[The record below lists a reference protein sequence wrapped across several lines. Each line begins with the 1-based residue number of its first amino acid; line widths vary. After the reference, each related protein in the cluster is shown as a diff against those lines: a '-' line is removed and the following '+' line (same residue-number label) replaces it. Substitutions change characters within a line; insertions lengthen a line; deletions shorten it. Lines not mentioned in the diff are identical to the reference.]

1 MRPKTSRRAFLKQS
15 AFAVAGTVLTR
26 RDLSGSPQQPQ
37 ASPETGMGGPSNQG
51 HGVINKNLSTTDVS
65 GETIAEYLFR
75 LFKKPP
81 VYPEDLQLIA
91 EARKRALASGLKD
104 FEGALEELKNQD
116 TKKSIYLRMLGYE
129 DLAQLWSYQ
138 GDMQKAIENFG
149 LEYKDAG
156 ALGLS
161 DKQLEI
167 VEKIG
172 IAAMRQGENENCR
185 DHHNM
190 MSCIFPLCPAAQYT
204 QTSPSENAIRH
215 FVEYLSKKPDD
226 LEVRWLLNLTN
237 MTLGKYP
244 KGVASKYVIPPQ
256 VFKSAED
263 IGQFTDVAPS
273 LGLNVLDMAGGVI
286 IDDFDNDGLLD
297 IVVSSYDA
305 STCLRYFHNNGNGTF
320 SDRTEQAG
328 LSGQLGGLN
337 MIQTDYN
344 NDGWLDI
351 LVMRGAWEEPIR
363 KSLLRN
369 NGDGTFT
376 DVTVIAGL
384 AIPAT
389 RNPTAV
395 WADFD
400 NDGWLDLFVGNEFSP
415 CQLFHNNRDGTFTD
429 IARRAGVAQTA
440 FTKGVVA
447 GDYDNDGYSD
457 IYVSNLGAENF
468 LYHNNGNGTFTNVAR
483 SLQVQDPLLSFPAW
497 FFDYDNDGWLD
508 LYVSAFTYS
517 ITQVMRS
524 YLGLAVPRDSMPRL
538 YRNTGKGTFEDVT
551 AAAGLARAVMTMGA
565 NFGDIDNDGFL
576 DFYLG
581 TGNPSYAALI
591 PNLLFRNHDGK
602 YFADITASSG
612 TGSLQ
617 KGHGVAFADINN
629 DGQQEIF
636 CKLGGATPCDR
647 YFPAL
652 YRNPGH
658 FENHWITIKLVG
670 VKTNR
675 AALGARIKVTVT
687 APNGKRQ
694 DIYRTVTSG
703 GSFGASP
710 LRQHIGIGKAAR
722 IDAIE
727 VWWPTSKTRQVFHNI
742 DPNQFIE
749 VREFESSFVR
759 RKYPTFAMPQPSLM

>member
-1 MRPKTSRRAFLKQS
+1 M
-15 AFAVAGTVLTR
+15 AGTVLTC
-26 RDLSGSPQQPQ
+26 RDVSSSAQPAQVGQ
-37 ASPETGMGGPSNQG
+37 ATGMGGLPNQTQG
-51 HGVINKNLSTTDVS
+51 ALDKALSTTDVS
-65 GETIAEYLFR
+65 GESVAEYLFR

-81 VYPEDLQLIA
+81 VYPQDLQLIA
-91 EARKRALASGLKD
+91 AARRRALDSGLKA
-104 FEGALEELKNQD
+104 FEDELEELRNQD
-116 TKKSIYLRMLGYE
+116 TKKSMYLRMLGYK
-129 DLAQLWSYQ
+129 DVAQLSSYE
-138 GDMQKAIENFG
+138 GNMQKAIENFS

-156 ALGLS
+156 ALGLT

-167 VEKIG
+167 EEQIG

-185 DHHNM
+185 ERHNVK
-190 MSCIFPLCPAAQYT
+190 SCIFPLCPEAQYT
-204 QTSPSENAIRH
+204 ETLPSQNAIRH
-215 FVEYLSKKPDD
+215 FLEYLSRKPDD

-244 KGVASKYVIPPQ
+244 QGVPKKYVISPQ
-256 VFKSAED
+256 VFRSAED
-263 IGQFTDVAPS
+263 VGEFTDVAPA
-273 LGLNVLDMAGGVI
+273 LGLNLFDMAGGVI

-305 STCLRYFHNNGNGTF
+305 GSCLRYFHNDGNGTF
-320 SDRTEQAG
+320 SDRTQQAG
-328 LSGQLGGLN
+328 LTGQLGGLN
-337 MIQTDYN
+337 IIQTDYN

-376 DVTVIAGL
+376 DVTVDAGL
-384 AIPAT
+384 AVPAT
-389 RNPTAV
+389 RTPTAV

-415 CQLFHNNRDGTFTD
+415 SQLFHNNGDGTFTD
-429 IARRAGVAQTA
+429 VAQRAGVAQSP

-468 LYHNNGNGTFTNVAR
+468 LYHNNGDGTFTNVAR
-483 SLQVQDPLLSFPAW
+483 RLQVERPLLSFPAW

-508 LYVSAFTYS
+508 LYVSAFTFS
-517 ITQVMRS
+517 LTQVMRS
-524 YLGLAVPRDSMPRL
+524 YLGLTVPQDDMPRL

-551 AAAGLARAVMTMGA
+551 AKVGLARAVMTMGA
-565 NFGDIDNDGFL
+565 NFGDVDNDGFL

-581 TGNPSYAALI
+581 TGNPSYASLI
-591 PNLLFRNHDGK
+591 PNLLFRNHEGK
-602 YFADITASSG
+602 YFADITTSSG

-629 DGQQEIF
+629 DGQVEIF
-636 CKLGGATPCDR
+636 CKLGGATPGDR
-647 YFPAL
+647 YFSAL

-658 FENHWITIKLVG
+658 YDNNWITIKLVG
-670 VKTNR
+670 ARTNR
-675 AALGARIKVTVT
+675 AALGARVKLSVT
-687 APNGKRQ
+687 AHDGRRQ

-710 LRQHIGIGKAAR
+710 LRQQIGIGKASR
-722 IDAIE
+722 IDALE

-749 VREFESSFVR
+749 VREFASSFV
-759 RKYPTFAMPQPSLM
+759 KVKCPTFAMPQSR

>member
-1 MRPKTSRRAFLKQS
+1 M
-15 AFAVAGTVLTR
+15 AGAVLTGR
-26 RDLSGSPQQPQ
+26 NLPSSPRTPAGRG
-37 ASPETGMGGPSNQG
+37 ASVGAGPAQEGPETGMGGLSNQS
-51 HGVINKNLSTTDVS
+51 HAIIDKAYSTTNVS
-65 GETIAEYLFR
+65 GESVAEYLFR
-75 LFKKPP
+75 IFKKPP
-81 VYPEDLQLIA
+81 IYPQNLQLIA
-91 EARKRALASGLKD
+91 EARRRALASGLKD
-104 FEGALEELKNQD
+104 FQDELEDLRNQD
-116 TKKSIYLRMLGYE
+116 TKKSVYLKMLGYK
-129 DLAQLWSYQ
+129 DVAQLWSYQ
-138 GDMQKAIENFG
+138 GDMPRAIENFG
-149 LEYKDAG
+149 LEYKYAS

-161 DKQLEI
+161 DQQLEI
-167 VEKIG
+167 EEQIG
-172 IAAMRQGENENCR
+172 ISYMRQGENENCR
-185 DHHNM
+185 LRHNV
-190 MSCIFPLCPAAQYT
+190 MSCIFPLCREAQYT
-204 QTSPSENAIRH
+204 ETLPSENAIRH
-215 FVEYLSKKPDD
+215 FLEYLSARPDD

-244 KGVASKYVIPPQ
+244 QGVPKKYVIPPQ
-256 VFKSAED
+256 VFRSAED
-263 IGQFTDVAPS
+263 IGAFTDVAPS
-273 LGLNVLDMAGGVI
+273 LGLNLFDMAGGVI

-305 STCLRYFHNNGNGTF
+305 GVSLRYFHNNGNGTF

-328 LSGQLGGLN
+328 LSEQLGGLN

-376 DVTVIAGL
+376 DVTREAGL
-384 AIPAT
+384 ALPAT
-389 RNPTAV
+389 RCPTAV

-429 IARRAGVAQTA
+429 IARRAGVAQSA

-457 IYVSNLGAENF
+457 IYVSNLGANNF
-468 LYHNNGNGTFTNVAR
+468 LYHNNGDGTFTNVAR
-483 SLQVQDPLLSFPAW
+483 PLQVEQPLLSFPAW
-497 FFDYDNDGWLD
+497 FFDYNNDGWLD
-508 LYVSAFTYS
+508 LYVSAFAPS
-517 ITQVMRS
+517 VTQIMRS
-524 YLGLAVPRDSMPRL
+524 YLGLAVPQNSMPRL

-551 AAAGLARAVMTMGA
+551 AEAGLARAVMTMGA
-565 NFGDIDNDGFL
+565 NFGDVDNDGFL

-581 TGNPSYAALI
+581 TGNPSYASLI
-591 PNLLFRNHDGK
+591 PNLLFRNHEGK
-602 YFADITASSG
+602 YFTDITTSSG
-612 TGSLQ
+612 TGTLQ

-636 CKLGGATPCDR
+636 CKLGGATPGDR
-647 YFPAL
+647 YFCAL

-658 FENHWITIKLVG
+658 YANNWITIKLVG

-675 AALGARIKVTVT
+675 AALGARIKLTVT
-687 APNGKRQ
+687 AHNGKRQ

-710 LRQHIGIGKAAR
+710 LRQHVGIGKASR
-722 IDAIE
+722 IDALE

-749 VREFESSFVR
+749 VREFASSFV
-759 RKYPTFAMPQPSLM
+759 KLKSPTFAMPQKP

>member
-1 MRPKTSRRAFLKQS
+1 M
-15 AFAVAGTVLTR
+15 
-26 RDLSGSPQQPQ
+26 GSL
-37 ASPETGMGGPSNQG
+37 SNQSP
-51 HGVINKNLSTTDVS
+51 GVTDKALSTTDVS
-65 GETIAEYLFR
+65 GQSQAEYLFR

-81 VYPEDLQLIA
+81 IYPQDLQLIA
-91 EARKRALASGLKD
+91 EARKRALASGLKAFQD
-104 FEGALEELKNQD
+104 ELEELKNQE
-116 TKKSIYLRMLGYE
+116 TKKNVYLRMLGYK
-129 DLAQLWSYQ
+129 DLAQLWSYE
-138 GDMQKAIENFG
+138 GNMPRAIENFG
-149 LEYKDAG
+149 LEYKTAG
-156 ALGLS
+156 ALGLT

-167 VEKIG
+167 EEQIG

-185 DHHNM
+185 ERHNV
-190 MSCIFPLCPAAQYT
+190 MSCIFPLCPEAQYT

-215 FVEYLSKKPDD
+215 FLECLSRKPDD
-226 LEVRWLLNLTN
+226 IEVRWLLNLTN

-244 KGVASKYVIPPQ
+244 QGVPKKYLISPQ
-256 VFKSAED
+256 AFKSAED
-263 IGQFTDVAPS
+263 IGQFKDVAPS
-273 LGLNVLDMAGGVI
+273 LGLNRFDMAGGVI

-305 STCLRYFHNNGNGTF
+305 AECLRYFHNDGNGTF
-320 SDRTEQAG
+320 SERTEQAG

-337 MIQTDYN
+337 VIQTDYN

-376 DVTVIAGL
+376 DVTVEAGMAL
-384 AIPAT
+384 PAT
-389 RNPTAV
+389 RTPSAV

-415 CQLFHNNRDGTFTD
+415 SQLFQNNRDGTFTD
-429 IARRAGVAQTA
+429 VGQRAGVAQSA

-468 LYHNNGNGTFTNVAR
+468 LYHNNGDGTFTNVAR
-483 SLQVQDPLLSFPAW
+483 RLQVERPLLSFPAW

-508 LYVSAFTYS
+508 LYVSAFTFS
-517 ITQVMRS
+517 LTQVMRS
-524 YLGLAVPRDSMPRL
+524 YLGLTVPQDDMPRL

-551 AAAGLARAVMTMGA
+551 AKAGLARAVMTMGA
-565 NFGDIDNDGFL
+565 NFGDVDNDGFL

-581 TGNPSYAALI
+581 TGNPSYASLI
-591 PNLLFRNHDGK
+591 PNLLFRNHEGK
-602 YFADITASSG
+602 YFTDITSSSG

-629 DGQQEIF
+629 DGQEEIF
-636 CKLGGATPCDR
+636 CKLGGATPGDR
-647 YFPAL
+647 YFSAL

-658 FENHWITIKLVG
+658 HGNNWITIKLVG

-687 APNGKRQ
+687 AHNGKRQ

-710 LRQHIGIGKAAR
+710 LRQHIGIGKASR
-722 IDAIE
+722 IDALE
-727 VWWPTSKTRQVFHNI
+727 VWWPTSKTRQVFYNI
-742 DPNQFIE
+742 EPNQFIE
-749 VREFESSFVR
+749 VREFERSYVR
-759 RKYPTFAMPQPSLM
+759 RKYPTFATP